1 MAYSLINISPLDLRP
16 STGIGVKVPFES
28 PTAFSTVYTTKE
40 QIKYNLINFLLTDKY
55 ERPFNPNFGV
65 GLRSFLFEQIYQ
77 DNLEDL
83 KSKIVSQIQNNFP
96 NIEVRNIDIVSDS
109 DYNSITIKFLY
120 IILNTNQSDS
130 ITIDI
135 QNA

>member
-1 MAYSLINISPLDLRP
+1 MAYSLINISPLDIRP

-28 PTAFSTVYTTKE
+28 PAAFSTVYTTKE

-83 KSKIVSQIQNNFP
+83 KLKITSQIQNNFP
-96 NIEVRNIDIVSDS
+96 NIEVRNIDIISDS
-109 DYNSITIKFLY
+109 NNNSITIKFQY
-120 IILNTNQSDS
+120 VILNTNQSDS